1 MSTAPHIIDS
11 KELLMLS
18 LVRFYSQKSNITRIV
33 PIIQGKA
40 PISLRLIDWFITNYS
55 KKHST
60 ITTNTVANNI
70 VHFNVYLS
78 YRSQLK
84 AYSKQ
89 LFDPFRRR
97 ERITF
102 VYDKN
107 KSIETTTAQLNV
119 FRWLIQN
126 KILDYIEEHLTKI
139 EEDMVQTQKD
149 NDKKKLDT
157 DNMKVKTVETKEG
170 KVITQKRK
178 KRNELSKSFVKN
190 MNRFEGQRQIQ
201 FD

>member
-1 MSTAPHIIDS
+1 MA
-11 KELLMLS
+11 
-18 LVRFYSQKSNITRIV
+18 RIV

-40 PISLRLIDWFITNYS
+40 PISLRLVDWFITNYA

-60 ITTNTVANNI
+60 IITHTVANNI

-126 KILDYIEEHLTKI
+126 KILDFIEENLKDI
-139 EEDMVQTQKD
+139 EEDMVHTQKE

-157 DNMKVKTVETKEG
+157 DNIKVKTVETKEG
-170 KVITQKRK
+170 KTITQKRK

-190 MNRFEGQRQIQ
+190 MNRFEGQRQIA